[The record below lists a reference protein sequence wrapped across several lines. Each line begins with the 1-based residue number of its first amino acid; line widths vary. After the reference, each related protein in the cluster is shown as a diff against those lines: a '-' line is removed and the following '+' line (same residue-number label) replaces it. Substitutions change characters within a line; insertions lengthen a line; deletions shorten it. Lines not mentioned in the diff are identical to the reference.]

1 MPGMKTFHSVNQ
13 PGKRLAGVLALL
25 LLLALLVACG
35 GGEAAPEATV
45 AVVEVAP
52 TVAEA
57 PTEAPTA
64 AAPTEAPPTEVPAEI
79 AEVTPTVDP
88 TAEALAAGPD
98 GPVVM
103 MGDCGNAFYP
113 VAEGRA
119 MTYRS
124 TLEGFGETNYT
135 TTFTDVSETSFTVTT
150 DVGEGAVIAVT
161 WTCTGDGMLSP
172 EFSQMP
178 GGVEGISIE
187 FAEAEGVT
195 IPTEEMFAPGQ
206 SWTTH
211 YVANATMPDVGAGE
225 MTMVQTMDMTNTVV
239 GVEFVSVPAGEFPDA
254 VRVDTSGTIAIALS
268 MGGTPQPAST
278 IEMVYT
284 TWYVRNIGMV
294 RQDMSSLL
302 GEGGL
307 GGNVTELVSIQ

>member
-1 MPGMKTFHSVNQ
+1 MPGMNKIYDLTKDKN
-13 PGKRLAGVLALL
+13 RLAGVLVVLL
-25 LLLALLVACG
+25 LILLVACG
-35 GGEAAPEATV
+35 GGEDASPQPT
-45 AVVEVAP
+45 VVEAAP

-57 PTEAPTA
+57 PTEAPTVA
-64 AAPTEAPPTEVPAEI
+64 PPTEAPPAEAPAPA
-79 AEVTPTVDP
+79 AEEATPTVDP

-103 MGDCGNAFYP
+103 LGDCGNAFYP

-124 TLEGFGETNYT
+124 TLEGFGETEYT
-135 TTFTDVSETSFTVTT
+135 TTFTDVTESSFTVTT
-150 DVGEGAVIAVT
+150 DVGEGGVVAVT
-161 WTCTGDGMLSP
+161 WTCTGEGMLSP

-178 GGVEGISIE
+178 GGIEGISIE
-187 FAEAEGVT
+187 FVEAEGVS
-195 IPTEEMFAPGQ
+195 IPTEEMFQPGQ

-225 MTMVQTMDMTNTVV
+225 MTMVQTMDMTNNVAGIESVT
-239 GVEFVSVPAGEFPDA
+239 VPAGEFPDA
-254 VRVDTSGTIAIALS
+254 VRVDTNGTISIALS

-284 TWYVRNIGMV
+284 TWYVRDIGMV

-302 GEGGL
+302 GEGGT
-307 GGNVTELVSIQ
+307 GGAITELVSIQ